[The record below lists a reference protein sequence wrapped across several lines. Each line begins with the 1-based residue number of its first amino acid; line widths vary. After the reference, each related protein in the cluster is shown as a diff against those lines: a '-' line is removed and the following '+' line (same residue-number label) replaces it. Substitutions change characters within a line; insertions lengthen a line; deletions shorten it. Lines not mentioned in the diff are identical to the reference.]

1 MKKILIIFLLF
12 TAGITHAQSS
22 IPSNYF
28 HKPLDI
34 DLVLAGYFGELRS
47 NHFHSGFDIKTQQ
60 RQGLNVLA
68 AGPGYISRINIQHY
82 GYGKALYIQ
91 HPNGYTTVYGHLK
104 EFSPEIEAYIK
115 KQQYAK
121 ESYEIEVF
129 PEAGDLP
136 VSQGDLIAYS
146 GNTGGSGGPHLH
158 FEIRDGQQRP
168 MNPALF
174 GIDIKDTQPPTI
186 NSLFVYPIGEEAQVN
201 GSAQRQRIKLTPLND
216 GSFKTEEIDACGEIG
231 FGISTFD
238 RQDGAP
244 NQNGIYRI
252 ETKLNGDKVFEIKM
266 DKFSFAETRHINQ
279 LIDYEYYSNNNSRIT
294 KLFRNPNNPLSI
306 YDEVVNHG
314 TLDIQDSLDYMY
326 NISVVD
332 FKGNQRLIRIP
343 IKGRQQDITSPKNI
357 NKTDYFVQANE
368 AFSAEEGLI
377 DIYIP
382 KESLYNDTYLD
393 INFQGDTVHFG
404 EDDIPI
410 QNNITIGFDV
420 SKFNP
425 EDQEKMFIAKLNK
438 RGRPSYS
445 TTYKKGNRFTTGVRN
460 FGDYTLASD
469 KIAPSV
475 YPVNFKDGQWIS
487 SNNDIVLKITDDL
500 SGINSYRATVN
511 GKWILMEYEYKNNTL
526 THNFSDGVITETENH
541 LKLIVTDNV
550 GNSKTYEAT
559 FFRK

>member
-1 MKKILIIFLLF
+1 MKKILVIFLLF
-12 TAGITHAQSS
+12 SAEIIQAQSS
-22 IPSNYF
+22 IPTDYF
-28 HKPLDI
+28 QKPLDI

-68 AGPGYISRINIQHY
+68 AGPGYISRINISHF

-129 PEAGDLP
+129 PEAKDLP
-136 VSQGDLIAYS
+136 VNQGDLIAYS

-174 GIDIKDTQPPTI
+174 GIDIKDTQAPTI

-201 GSAQRQRIKLTPLND
+201 GSAQRQRLKLTPLND

-244 NQNGIYRI
+244 NQNGIYKI

-294 KLFRNPNNPLSI
+294 KLFRDPNNPLSI
-306 YDEVVNHG
+306 YEEVVNHG
-314 TLDIQDSLDYMY
+314 TLDIKDSLDYMY
-326 NISVVD
+326 NVSVVD
-332 FKGNQRLIRIP
+332 YKGNQRTIRIP
-343 IKGRQQDITSPKNI
+343 IKGKQSAITTPKNI
-357 NKTDYFVQANE
+357 EKTDYYVQANE
-368 AFSAEEGLI
+368 AFSAEEGPI

-382 KESLYNDTYLD
+382 KGSLYNDTYLD
-393 INFQGDTVHFG
+393 IKFQGDTVHLD

-410 QNNITIGFDV
+410 QSNITIGFDV
-420 SKFNP
+420 SKFSP

-469 KIAPSV
+469 NTAPV
-475 YPVNFKDGQWIS
+475 IYPVNFKDGQWIS
-487 SNNDIVLKITDDL
+487 SNKNI
-500 SGINSYRATVN
+500 SY
-511 GKWILMEYEYKNNTL
+511 
-526 THNFSDGVITETENH
+526 
-541 LKLIVTDNV
+541 
-550 GNSKTYEAT
+550 
-559 FFRK
+559 